1 MELSDFVGKP
11 CKSRVAFEFIPKK
24 KTKLD
29 LDAIAKKLKA
39 KGVFIEVE
47 TQFLLILKIEVPITL
62 FQTGKILIKETNQ
75 EKDARKIA
83 EKLVKA
89 IKN

>member
-24 KTKLD
+24 RIKLD
-29 LDAIAKKLKA
+29 LEEIAKRLKE
-39 KGVFIEVE
+39 KEVFVEIE
-47 TQFLLILKIEVPITL
+47 TPFLLILRMQVPITL
-62 FQTGKILIKETNQ
+62 FQTGKILIKETNM

-83 EKLVKA
+83 EKLVK
-89 IKN
+89 IMG